1 MFAGGTHPRF
11 SFRIQ
16 IPDSFPLTDRI
27 DGKYSKSF
35 FHIIENHMLIGLT
48 PEPGLGVS
56 AAKQDRR
63 KGFFRSGGIRKYRC
77 DKVAGSGFKI
87 EFLDDDTISFYRS
100 EEHTSELQSRG
111 HLVCR

>member
-1 MFAGGTHPRF
+1 MFAGWTHPRF

-56 AAKQDRR
+56 TAKQDRR
-63 KGFFRSGGIRKYRC
+63 KGFF
-77 DKVAGSGFKI
+77 
-87 EFLDDDTISFYRS
+87 RS

-111 HLVCR
+111 HLVCRLLLEKKKILKVIRKSEPDEEFKYDVLLQEN